1 MNDTSDDKDNNCDNE
16 ESSVEQDLD
25 CNIDIIENTQDVQS
39 ASLITVLSFSRN
51 RMLGYVD
58 PSDPSLLDS
67 LRLSC
72 NSFQYNEENLKSLS
86 SSGLPSRVHRDP
98 NNNDKGVYEENNWY
112 SWTKHC
118 WNKITKTVR
127 LFGRRHGNTRS

>member
-1 MNDTSDDKDNNCDNE
+1 MGPPILKNYHLLPILWITG
-16 ESSVEQDLD
+16 SVEQDLD
-25 CNIDIIENTQDVQS
+25 CNIDIIEDTQDVQS

-86 SSGLPSRVHRDP
+86 SSGLPSRWWFFSVIFECFDINKFCCRVHRDP
-98 NNNDKGVYEENNWY
+98 NNNDKGL
-112 SWTKHC
+112 C
-118 WNKITKTVR
+118 
-127 LFGRRHGNTRS
+127 